1 MKIEKRKLTYTING
15 IKFIDLDCLEYA
27 VQKKLFNASSYQYLL
42 KLRKKKGDKD
52 NLISFTFFREIL
64 RKLPKKQPCW
74 CLSNLNFIDCHFHK
88 EKMPQKTEN
97 EINIIFKKNFSY
109 KSCLHQ
115 GVSNCEGSIIK
126 AHSISKKGSLQYISD
141 NQHVYGMKFE
151 INGFNFKKIG
161 IRNASTFTGFCKR
174 HDEILFSSFEKNNFE
189 KTSKQLF
196 DLCYRAICIE
206 YNAMQSV
213 SNLLTLIK
221 KSTDNSKDISS
232 QITSQIEIN
241 SQIAFYNLG
250 LKYSNYYKRKME
262 ESYKKNNYDNLIQHY
277 IFELHDRYPR
287 FQSSS
292 CFNLDFDLNG
302 VELQNLNNAEKQSK
316 NFYVNC
322 IHLNGKGYF
331 ILSWFTE
338 NNEYGESII
347 QSILNEPLRIED
359 KLFSLVFLYIHNTY
373 VSPSWFE
380 SLSEEQRLKINELQN
395 FWNEKNNFNTTL
407 IQDNMNSLKVKNHY
421 YLKTYELNNIKD

>member
-15 IKFIDLDCLEYA
+15 IKFIDLDCLKYA
-27 VQKKLFNASSYQYLL
+27 VQKKYFNASSYQYLL
-42 KLRKKKGDKD
+42 KSHKKKGDKD
-52 NLISFTFFREIL
+52 NLISFTFFQEIL

-88 EKMPQKTEN
+88 EKMQQKTEN
-97 EINIIFKKNFSY
+97 EINKIFKNNFSY

-115 GVSNCEGSIIK
+115 GVSNCYGSIIK

-161 IRNASTFTGFCKR
+161 IRNASTFTGFCKW

-221 KSTDNSKDISS
+221 KSTDNSKDTLS

-262 ESYKKNNYDNLIQHY
+262 KCFKKDNYDNLLEHY
-277 IFELHDRYPR
+277 IFELCDGYPR
-287 FQSSS
+287 FHSSS
-292 CFNLDFDLNG
+292 CFNLEFDLNG
-302 VELQNLNNAEKQSK
+302 KPLQDLNNAEELSK
-316 NFYVNC
+316 NLYINC
-322 IHLNGKGYF
+322 INLDKQGYF
-331 ILSWFTE
+331 IISWFKE
-338 NNEYGESII
+338 NHEYGNKII
-347 QSILNEPLRIED
+347 QSIINQPPKIED

-380 SLSEEQRLKINELQN
+380 SLSEAEKLNIKSLQN
-395 FWNEKNNFNTTL
+395 FWNETSTFNTEL
-407 IQDNMNSLKVKNHY
+407 IQENLDSIKVKTHY
-421 YLKTYELNNIKD
+421 FLQ